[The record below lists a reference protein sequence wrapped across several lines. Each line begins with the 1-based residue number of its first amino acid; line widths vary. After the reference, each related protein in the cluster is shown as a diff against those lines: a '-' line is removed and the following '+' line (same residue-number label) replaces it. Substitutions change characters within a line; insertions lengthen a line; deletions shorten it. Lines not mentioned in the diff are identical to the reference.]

1 MSGYRGRLWRAG
13 AALVVATAVLVLG
26 LRWFSAASQ
35 TAVRNASET
44 VDWPAITLTR
54 VVTGLVNPVHV
65 THAGDGSGRLFVVEK
80 AGRIRIVQDGALLAT
95 PFLSIEDRV
104 GSSGFEQG
112 LLSVAFPPAYE
123 RRGHFYLNYTGLD
136 GETVVARYRV
146 GAHPDRAE
154 PASERVIFTQ
164 TQPYANHNGGQ
175 LAFGP
180 DGYLY
185 IGMGDGGGPGDP
197 DDNAQDSTSLLGKM
211 LRIDVEL
218 AAPAPSFT
226 ATDHVYLPVVLGGR
240 EAPRYQVPQSNPYT
254 DTAGYRGEIW
264 ALGLRNPW
272 RFSFDRATGDLYI
285 GDVGQAAYEEIDFQA
300 SSSSGGE
307 NYGWDVMEGSHCY
320 LGSPCDQTGLVLP
333 VAEYEHVDGNC
344 SVTGGIVYRGPGSP
358 GLAGVYVYGDYC
370 SGKIWGLVR
379 EGGTWQQGLLKET
392 GLTITSFGEDETGN
406 LYVADFRE
414 GAIYQITEGQ

>member
-44 VDWPAITLTR
+44 VDWPAVTLTR
-54 VVTGLVNPVHV
+54 VVTGLVSPVHV

-80 AGRIRIVQDGALLAT
+80 AGRIQIVQDGTLSGT

-104 GSSGFEQG
+104 GSDGSEQG

-123 RRGHFYLNYTGLD
+123 QKAHFYVNYTDLNGD
-136 GETVVARYRV
+136 TVVARYHL
-146 GAHPDRAE
+146 GADPDRAD
-154 PASERVIFTQ
+154 PASEEVVLTQ
-164 TQPYANHNGGQ
+164 TQPYVTHNGGQ

-185 IGMGDGGGPGDP
+185 VGMGDGGSAGDP
-197 DDNAQDSTSLLGKM
+197 DDNAQDPTSLLGKM
-211 LRIDVEL
+211 LRIDVEP
-218 AAPAPSFT
+218 AAPAPPFT
-226 ATDHVYLPVVLGGR
+226 ATDYVYLPVVLGGR

-272 RFSFDRATGDLYI
+272 RFSFDRSTGDLYI
-285 GDVGQAAYEEIDFQA
+285 GDVGQGAYEEIDFQP
-300 SSSSGGE
+300 SPSSGGE
-307 NYGWDVMEGSHCY
+307 NYGWAVMEGSHCY
-320 LGSPCDQTGLVLP
+320 PGPPCDQTGLVLP
-333 VAEYEHVDGNC
+333 VAEYGHSGGNC
-344 SVTGGIVYRGPGSP
+344 SVTGGLVYRGPGNP
-358 GLAGVYVYGDYC
+358 TLTGIYVYGDYC
-370 SGKIWGLVR
+370 SGRIWGLVQD
-379 EGGTWQQGLLKET
+379 GGAWQAGLLKET